1 MLFTGFKFLPCSS
14 LACLLI
20 DSANIG
26 IAFSYNLFHFPASQ
40 MGPMLSTPLYFTGKF
55 AEIDFFSP
63 LFYLTSCKE
72 KKDGTGGETVSCNVQ
87 QGKEIKEQH

>member
-1 MLFTGFKFLPCSS
+1 
-14 LACLLI
+14 
-20 DSANIG
+20 
-26 IAFSYNLFHFPASQ
+26 